1 MIGSIVAGLLPVL
14 TASSFDAATP
24 ADHRPT
30 VIEHVDLECSDHA
43 GSDDVFL
50 SISNKSDREA
60 SITGITISGYS
71 AITIVASSE
80 QGPVESPV
88 SENDVTIAPFSSIS
102 MEEDT
107 LFLRAKKDKIA
118 SAMAAVTISFDDG
131 RKLTTFVTPPDRNL
145 IGAAHRRNEVWR

>member
-1 MIGSIVAGLLPVL
+1 MIGSVVAALLPVL
-14 TASSFDAATP
+14 TASSFDAAMP
-24 ADHRPT
+24 ADSRPT
-30 VIEHVDLECSDHA
+30 VIEHVDLECADQA

-50 SISNKSDREA
+50 SISNKSDHEV
-60 SITGITISGYS
+60 SITGVTISGYS

-118 SAMAAVTISFDDG
+118 SAMAAVTISFDNG

-145 IGAAHRRNEVWR
+145 IGAAHRRNEGWR